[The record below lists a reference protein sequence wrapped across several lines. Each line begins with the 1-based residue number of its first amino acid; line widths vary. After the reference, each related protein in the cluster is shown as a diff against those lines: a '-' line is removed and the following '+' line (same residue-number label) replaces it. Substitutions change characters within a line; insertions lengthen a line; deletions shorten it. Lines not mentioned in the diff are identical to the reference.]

1 MTEMPFVQQ
10 LPVALSYK
18 GLAVES
24 AYRIDFL
31 VASAVVVEVKS
42 IERICPSHAAQVRT
56 YLKFVRAPVGLLINF
71 NVTRLVHGIQRF
83 RR

>member
-1 MTEMPFVQQ
+1 MIDLPFVQQ

-18 GLAVES
+18 GLEVES

-42 IERICPSHAAQVRT
+42 VERLCQSHAAQLRT
-56 YLKFVRAPVGLLINF
+56 YLKFMSAPVGLLINF
-71 NVTRLVHGIQRF
+71 NVARLVHGIQRL